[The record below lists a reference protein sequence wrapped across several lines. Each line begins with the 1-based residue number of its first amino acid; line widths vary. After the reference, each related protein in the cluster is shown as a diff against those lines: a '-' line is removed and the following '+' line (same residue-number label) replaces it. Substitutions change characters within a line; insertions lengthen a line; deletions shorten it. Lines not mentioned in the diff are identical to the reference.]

1 MKLYGTSLVVA
12 VLVLAAATTAEGLFS
27 SGSSLQNYVDG
38 FVDAAK
44 ARVEG
49 AVSLND
55 TAVSRIWAYFKTK
68 YGRTYSS
75 MGKYRTDATRSAAHP
90 RLLCI

>member
-1 MKLYGTSLVVA
+1 MKLYGTSFVVA
-12 VLVLAAATTAEGLFS
+12 VLVLAAATPADGLFS
-27 SGSSLQNYVDG
+27 GSSSLQDYVNG
-38 FVDAAK
+38 FVDTAK
-44 ARVEG
+44 ARMEG

-75 MGKYRTDATRSAAHP
+75 MGKCHMDARPLT
-90 RLLCI
+90 LCS